1 MWNRNQKFNIIENQ
15 NLDLDNTGL
24 DMNNDQL
31 FNLGKTN

>member
-24 DMNNDQL
+24 DMSNGQL
-31 FNLGKTN
+31 FDLGKTN